1 MINKLFEECKS
12 IIVDRG
18 ADYGEAKESF
28 ERVASYW
35 SVYLG
40 REIAGKDVVML
51 MVLFKIAREQ
61 GKHKHDNIVDAINYL
76 ALTEVL

>member
-1 MINKLFEECKS
+1 MINELFEECKS

-35 SVYLG
+35 SEYLG
-40 REIAGKDVVML
+40 KKLDGKDVALL
-51 MVLFKIAREQ
+51 MALFKIAREQ
-61 GKHKHDNIVDAINYL
+61 GKHKHDNIVDAVNYL